1 MFGDGT
7 SIIFNCLQMNYSII
21 TNLFFLKHYKNA
33 IQNANR
39 TAIELECS
47 FKCVFGRST
56 LNFEGTLLLSGG
68 IKLRGMAK

>member
-1 MFGDGT
+1 MHHT
-7 SIIFNCLQMNYSII
+7 NSTNELLNHYKSI
-21 TNLFFLKHYKNA
+21 FLKHYKNA

-56 LNFEGTLLLSGG
+56 LKFDGTLLLSGG
-68 IKLRGMAK
+68 IK